1 MYPKAVV
8 RATKKVIF
16 TLHRSAITFTTDFN
30 DGEIMFSSA
39 ANVSLFES
47 NVSIVEVFFIF

>member
-47 NVSIVEVFFIF
+47 NVSIVDVFFIF